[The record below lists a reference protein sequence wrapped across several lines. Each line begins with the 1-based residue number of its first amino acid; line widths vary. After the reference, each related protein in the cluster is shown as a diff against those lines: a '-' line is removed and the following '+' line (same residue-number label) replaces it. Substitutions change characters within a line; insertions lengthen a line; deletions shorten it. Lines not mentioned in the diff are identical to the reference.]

1 MSRHGTRRGSP
12 LPPAFSLL
20 QSEFNDFLFAPL
32 GDQDDGHR
40 ALTVLS
46 ALTREGIDPWEQAA
60 KLRQLP
66 RELAAR
72 NLASI
77 LSALPDWTRPESEAQ
92 LAADRLIALLP
103 ARPSLQLRLARA
115 ARGVRARVAGAV
127 FRRSR

>member
-1 MSRHGTRRGSP
+1 
-12 LPPAFSLL
+12 LL
-20 QSEFNDFLFAPL
+20 QSEYNDFLFAPL
-32 GDQDDGHR
+32 GDQDDDHR
-40 ALTVLS
+40 AVTVLS

-77 LSALPDWTRPESEAQ
+77 LSALPGWTRPESEAQ
-92 LAADRLIALLP
+92 RAADRLIALLP
-103 ARPSLQLRLARA
+103 GRPSLKLRLARA
-115 ARGVRARVAGAV
+115 ASGVRARFARAV